1 MDKKI
6 TPTATDKKKSFVVYQ
21 DQGEF
26 FHELSDEDAGKLIK
40 HIFLYEDGNAPE
52 LSGSLKF
59 AFIGIRQSLDRNRKK
74 HENVSKVRSEAGVKG
89 AKAKHSKDGNCQND
103 GSKADNSYEND
114 SDSDSDSENDS
125 DNEND
130 SESRYSPE
138 ARDIADKLLE
148 SILSWKPD
156 YKCPCKS
163 VMLGWV
169 DACDKAI
176 RIDARKPERMLEII
190 KWLPSHEGR
199 GGFTWRANV
208 LSGTTLRKQFDRLD
222 IAINEDNKPVSRHG
236 SGEYEQVID
245 IPEVQ

>member
-1 MDKKI
+1 MADN
-6 TPTATDKKKSFVVYQ
+6 KKSFLLHC
-21 DQGEF
+21 DLIF
-26 FHELSDEDAGKLIK
+26 TISKLPDEKAGKLFK
-40 HIFLYEDGNAPE
+40 HILEYVNDKTPKNPEDLIIDIAFEPIKQSLKRDLKKYEKRCERNTINGFKGGRPKNPKE
-52 LSGSLKF
+52 PTGLSGLK
-59 AFIGIRQSLDRNRKK
+59 NKPKK
-74 HENVSKVRSEAGVKG
+74 A
-89 AKAKHSKDGNCQND
+89 
-103 GSKADNSYEND
+103 D
-114 SDSDSDSENDS
+114 SDSDSDS